1 MCSSPADADRYLI
14 MTQPARIE
22 GTPYLHEIS
31 PPENEL
37 LMLLIRAERQAEAE
51 AEHGTGAPGKL
62 VAPAIVPRAQSAPTP
77 MPRG

>member
-37 LMLLIRAERQAEAE
+37 VMRLVHRAS
-51 AEHGTGAPGKL
+51 GPP
-62 VAPAIVPRAQSAPTP
+62 PARLCQRWPRMWST
-77 MPRG
+77 R